1 MPERFVIPSA
11 YALPPCEMLL
21 GLCLL
26 VGLLTRASARAAN
39 RLMILF
45 LAALMQG
52 VLRGLEIDCG

>member
-1 MPERFVIPSA
+1 LPEWFVIPSA

-45 LAALMQG
+45 AALMQG
-52 VLRGLEIDCG
+52 VL